1 MPIQALSALH
11 ESASLSGVAGA
22 LLRPGGFLL
31 TERGISHC
39 RFSPEALIV
48 DVGCGDGSIGWTTFG
63 SSITSGPWDS
73 ISRKIC
79 CGVAGRAGYLPLAQA
94 NATDLPVVTGA
105 CDGILCECV
114 LSLVSEPQRAVSE
127 FVRVLR
133 SGGYLVM
140 SDLYDRCQENSQR
153 THFTECGSPLRTRA
167 VLESLVLDAGFDLL
181 VWEDHTRYL
190 RELAAQ
196 LVLSQDSPAD
206 FCALFAVSGSGC
218 SGSSSVAFPRP
229 GYFLMVAQKK

>member
-48 DVGCGDGSIGWTTFG
+48 DVGCGTGASVDYLRQQHHFKAVGFDLSEDLLWR
-63 SSITSGPWDS
+63 SS
-73 ISRKIC
+73 
-79 CGVAGRAGYLPLAQA
+79 RAGYLPLAQA

-206 FCALFAVSGSGC
+206 FCDLFAVSGSGC